1 MNATNVNTGYGGK
14 VPPLFDHV
22 REYFSLKGMSTDEAE
37 IFYYHYESMDWE
49 SENGTP
55 FSNWKTL
62 ADDWIW
68 NLLN

>member
-1 MNATNVNTGYGGK
+1 
-14 VPPLFDHV
+14 
-22 REYFSLKGMSTDEAE
+22 MSSDEAE

-49 SENGTP
+49 SENETP

-62 ADDWIW
+62 ADVWMW